1 VAAAGSRRDVGRHAD
16 GEPEV
21 RRDEPAAVS
30 TNGPIWQSDDW
41 AGDEPESVF
50 TTDVMVDRADEY
62 DVHVPGLTS
71 GDDSVVI
78 DKER

>member
-1 VAAAGSRRDVGRHAD
+1 M
-16 GEPEV
+16 
-21 RRDEPAAVS
+21 S